1 MDCSSEELP
10 AVKKELDLLED
21 EDGAPI
27 FDAKEVNEKATIT
40 GDGGG
45 MVKVGV
51 FGNIR
56 KLMHGLSSR
65 DDSFLDL
72 DLICAENKVLRC
84 HKFIIGAQSTYLR
97 QLMLSVENGGG
108 SGEDG
113 NRCRMNFPDVEVEH
127 MEVILKFLYTG

>member
-1 MDCSSEELP
+1 MDCSSEEQP
-10 AVKKELDLLED
+10 AVKQELRLSED

-27 FDAKEVNEKATIT
+27 LPANEFNNKATAVD
-40 GDGGG
+40 GGGG
-45 MVKVGV
+45 MVKIGA

-72 DLICAENKVLRC
+72 DLICADGNVLRC

-97 QLMLSVENGGG
+97 QLMLSVENDGGN
-108 SGEDG
+108 GEDG
-113 NRCRMNFPDVEVEH
+113 NRCRMNFPDVEVDH